1 MKEEGFFSMDSTKPD
16 ASGPANLRGCAR
28 LKVPAP
34 IICTF
39 ARSGLRS
46 WLPGSRKGLVLDLSM
61 RGAMVLADSTIH
73 PGERLSVVMQLPRQ
87 ALSMRIQVATV
98 RWERDR
104 VYGLEFVAL
113 SPVAER
119 RLKMFV
125 SALSE
130 GETGASRG

>member
-1 MKEEGFFSMDSTKPD
+1 
-16 ASGPANLRGCAR
+16 
-28 LKVPAP
+28 
-34 IICTF
+34 
-39 ARSGLRS
+39 
-46 WLPGSRKGLVLDLSM
+46 
-61 RGAMVLADSTIH
+61 MVLADSTIH
-73 PGERLSVVMQLPRQ
+73 PGERLSVVMQLPHQ